1 MSERRSRKIL
11 KVFLL
16 KNLNFNLMGHN
27 LIEKFW
33 YFKQFSANFHKK
45 MIYSQKIIV
54 SLQPILAIPI
64 YWWKSDDNTKYCLT
78 NKWKRFAESGIR
90 TCDASGRSRFEAMTE
105 KKNGQCSATE
115 LSRQSIRSGK
125 YTLIIK
131 VFKGCWSPTPLAV
144 NKLGN
149 L

>member
-1 MSERRSRKIL
+1 MSERRSCKIL

-27 LIEKFW
+27 LIENSW

-105 KKNGQCSATE
+105 KKFTQFCHWAIKTR
-115 LSRQSIRSGK
+115 LIAK
-125 YTLIIK
+125 KDILIIN
-131 VFKGCWSPTPLAV
+131 VFKGCWSPTPLGV
-144 NKLGN
+144 NELGN

>member
-1 MSERRSRKIL
+1 MSERRSLNIL
-11 KVFLL
+11 KIFVL

-78 NKWKRFAESGIR
+78 NKWKRFAESGVR

-105 KKNGQCSATE
+105 KKFHCSATE
-115 LSRQSIRSGK
+115 VSRQGYLSSKDI
-125 YTLIIK
+125 LVINL
-131 VFKGCWSPTPLAV
+131 FKGCWSPTPLGV
-144 NKLGN
+144 NELGN

>member
-90 TCDASGRSRFEAMTE
+90 TCDASGRSRFEAMT
-105 KKNGQCSATE
+105 KK
-115 LSRQSIRSGK
+115 K
-125 YTLIIK
+125 FTLFCHWAIK
-131 VFKGCWSPTPLAV
+131 TRLFAKQGYIAYKCF
-144 NKLGN
+144 
-149 L
+149 

>member
-1 MSERRSRKIL
+1 MSERRSLKIL
-11 KVFLL
+11 KIFLL

-105 KKNGQCSATE
+105 KKNFRCSATE
-115 LSRQSIRSGK
+115 LSRQDIGRRK
-125 YTLIIK
+125 YIFIIN
-131 VFKGCWSPTPLAV
+131 VFKGCWSPTPLGV
-144 NKLGN
+144 NELGN

>member
-1 MSERRSRKIL
+1 MHERGSLKTLKI
-11 KVFLL
+11 FHL

-90 TCDASGRSRFEAMTE
+90 TCDASGRSRFEAMT
-105 KKNGQCSATE
+105 KK
-115 LSRQSIRSGK
+115 K
-125 YTLIIK
+125 FTLFCHWAIK
-131 VFKGCWSPTPLAV
+131 TRLFAKQGYIAYKCF
-144 NKLGN
+144 
-149 L
+149 

>member
-1 MSERRSRKIL
+1 MSERRSCKIL

-105 KKNGQCSATE
+105 KKYPLLCHWAIKTRLHTLKGYSAY
-115 LSRQSIRSGK
+115 K
-125 YTLIIK
+125 C
-131 VFKGCWSPTPLAV
+131 F
-144 NKLGN
+144 
-149 L
+149 